1 MSDMSDQK
9 AESIVNDGIPFPW
22 HLGVYDAHCHPTDT
36 VASLEKIGSMKTKA
50 LTIMATRG
58 QDQSL
63 VAQFANELGRSQSE
77 DQGCFFI
84 PAFGW
89 HPWFSHQIWDDRGTS
104 GSPAAEAPPSKESH
118 YRTVLTPVP
127 DEAAFL
133 SSLPEPRP
141 LSALLRDIR
150 GHLEDYQTALVG
162 EVGLD
167 RAFRIP
173 GTELVDEEY
182 EKDPASTPGGREGRK
197 LSRYRVDMDHQRAL
211 LLAQLNLAGELQRPV
226 SVHGVA
232 AHGAVYETLASTWH
246 GHEKSIVSRREK
258 KKARA
263 NHALSREDEEF
274 PSPKLSVSAVK
285 HPTPYPPRICLHSY
299 SGTVGTLKQYLHSSV
314 PVDFY
319 FSFSSLVNFS
329 SRSDKAVEVVES
341 VPDERILV
349 ESDLHAAGDTM
360 DDLIEQIVRTVCRIK
375 RWPLDQGVTQLGANW
390 RRFIFG

>member
-1 MSDMSDQK
+1 MSDMSDRK
-9 AESIVNDGIPFPW
+9 TEIVEEDAALLPW

-36 VASLEKIGSMKTKA
+36 VASLKKIATMRTKA

-63 VAQFANELGRSQSE
+63 VAQFANEWGQSKPEDPGR
-77 DQGCFFI
+77 FLI

-89 HPWFSHQIWDDRGTS
+89 HPWFSHQIWDDRGAS
-104 GSPAAEAPPSKESH
+104 GSPAAEGPPGKESH
-118 YRTVLTPVP
+118 YRSVLTPVP
-127 DEAAFL
+127 DEADFL

-141 LSALLRDIR
+141 LSALLQDIR
-150 GHLEDYQTALVG
+150 AHLEHFQTALIG

-173 GTELVDEEY
+173 GTELLDEEY

-197 LSRYRVDMDHQRAL
+197 LSRYRVDMNHQRTI

-232 AHGAVYETLASTWH
+232 AHGAVYETLASTWR
-246 GHEKSIVSRREK
+246 GHEKLVVSRRQK
-258 KKARA
+258 KEARA
-263 NHALSREDEEF
+263 NHPLSCEDEEF
-274 PSPKLSVSAVK
+274 PSSKVSVSAVP
-285 HPTPYPPRICLHSY
+285 HSTPYPPRICLHSY
-299 SGTVGTLKQYLHSSV
+299 SGTVSTLKQYLHPSV

-329 SRSDKAVEVVES
+329 SRSDKAVEVVKS
-341 VPDERILV
+341 VPDDKILV
-349 ESDLHAAGDTM
+349 ESDLHAAGDAM
-360 DDLIEQIVRTVCRIK
+360 DELIEQIVRTVCRIK
-375 RWPLDQGVTQLGANW
+375 EWSLDHGATQLGANW
-390 RRFIFG
+390 KRFIFG